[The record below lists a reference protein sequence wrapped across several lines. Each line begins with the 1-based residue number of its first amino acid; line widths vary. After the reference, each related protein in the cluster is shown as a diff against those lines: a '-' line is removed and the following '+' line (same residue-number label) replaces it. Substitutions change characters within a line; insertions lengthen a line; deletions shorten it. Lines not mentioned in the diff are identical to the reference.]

1 MSNESIS
8 TNKLTIGY
16 RDPHSEVRV
25 QTDLTFSLQTG
36 EMVCMLGPNG
46 CGKSTLLRTLAGLQP
61 AIEGEF
67 RIQNSD
73 VSIQNSDVRSQTSKE
88 VALVL
93 TERLSMDNTTVHDVV
108 AMGRY
113 PYTSFLGGLT
123 DEDERII
130 AESLEKVGF
139 KNSDVRS
146 QSSDVRNQNSDV
158 RSQSSDVRSQSSD
171 VRSQSSDVR
180 NQSSD
185 VAKTFFNAHSDG
197 EKQRILIAKALAQQ
211 TPIILLD
218 EPTAHLD
225 LPHRI
230 LVLRLLRQL
239 AHEQGKTVLISTHEL
254 DLALALSDRILLMTP
269 GKGVQLDT
277 AENLRKS
284 DAFTRAFGMDIFHPL
299 GG

>member
-1 MSNESIS
+1 
-8 TNKLTIGY
+8 
-16 RDPHSEVRV
+16 
-25 QTDLTFSLQTG
+25 
-36 EMVCMLGPNG
+36 MVCMLGPNG

-61 AIEGEF
+61 ALGGEF
-67 RIQNSD
+67 SLRQSAFSSQHSG
-73 VSIQNSDVRSQTSKE
+73 VSPQKSI
-88 VALVL
+88 ALVL

-123 DEDERII
+123 AADEQVIGEAI
-130 AESLEKVGF
+130 ESVGF
-139 KNSDVRS
+139 K
-146 QSSDVRNQNSDV
+146 QSAVGE
-158 RSQSSDVRSQSSD
+158 
-171 VRSQSSDVR
+171 
-180 NQSSD
+180 
-185 VAKTFFNAHSDG
+185 TMFNAHSDG

-230 LVLRLLRQL
+230 LILRLLRRL

-269 GKGVQLDT
+269 GKGIQLDT
-277 AENLRKS
+277 ADALKKA
-284 DAFTRAFGMDIFHPL
+284 DAFTSAFGMDIFDPL
-299 GG
+299 G

>member
-1 MSNESIS
+1 
-8 TNKLTIGY
+8 
-16 RDPHSEVRV
+16 
-25 QTDLTFSLQTG
+25 
-36 EMVCMLGPNG
+36 MLGPNG

-67 RIQNSD
+67 RIQH
-73 VSIQNSDVRSQTSKE
+73 SDVRAQHSDVRAQKSKE

-130 AESLEKVGF
+130 EESLEKVGF
-139 KNSDVRS
+139 
-146 QSSDVRNQNSDV
+146 QN
-158 RSQSSDVRSQSSD
+158 
-171 VRSQSSDVR
+171 
-180 NQSSD
+180 SD

>member
-1 MSNESIS
+1 MSNVSIS
-8 TNKLTIGY
+8 TNSLTIGY
-16 RDPHSEVRV
+16 RIASGTEYPV
-25 QTDLTFSLQTG
+25 QTDLNFSLHTG

-61 AIEGEF
+61 ALSGEYK
-67 RIQNSD
+67 IQNSD
-73 VSIQNSDVRSQTSKE
+73 RPEKS

-113 PYTSFLGGLT
+113 PYTSFLGGLSEQ
-123 DEDERII
+123 DEEII
-130 AESLEKVGF
+130 AASLQAVGF
-139 KNSDVRS
+139 DLGALNSTLS
-146 QSSDVRNQNSDV
+146 P
-158 RSQSSDVRSQSSD
+158 
-171 VRSQSSDVR
+171 
-180 NQSSD
+180 
-185 VAKTFFNAHSDG
+185 FNAHSDG

-254 DLALALSDRILLMTP
+254 DLALALSDRILLMSP
-269 GKGVQLDT
+269 AGRGIQLDT
-277 AENLRKS
+277 PEALKKA
-284 DAFTRAFGMDIFHPL
+284 DAFTSAFGMDIFSPL
-299 GG
+299 G

>member
-1 MSNESIS
+1 MSNVSIS
-8 TNKLTIGY
+8 TNSLTIGY
-16 RDPHSEVRV
+16 RIASGTEYPV
-25 QTDLTFSLQTG
+25 QTDLNFSLHTG

-61 AIEGEF
+61 ALSGEYK
-67 RIQNSD
+67 IQNSD
-73 VSIQNSDVRSQTSKE
+73 RQEKS

-113 PYTSFLGGLT
+113 PYTSFLGGLSEQ
-123 DEDERII
+123 DEEII
-130 AESLEKVGF
+130 AASLQAVGF
-139 KNSDVRS
+139 DLLALNSS
-146 QSSDVRNQNSDV
+146 HSP
-158 RSQSSDVRSQSSD
+158 
-171 VRSQSSDVR
+171 
-180 NQSSD
+180 
-185 VAKTFFNAHSDG
+185 FNAHSDG

-254 DLALALSDRILLMTP
+254 DLALALSDRILLMSP
-269 GKGVQLDT
+269 AGRGIQLDT
-277 AENLRKS
+277 PEALKKA
-284 DAFTRAFGMDIFHPL
+284 DAFTSAFGMDIFSPL
-299 GG
+299 G

>member
-1 MSNESIS
+1 VSNVSIS
-8 TNKLTIGY
+8 TNKLSIGY
-16 RDPHSEVRV
+16 GATIV
-25 QTDLTFSLQTG
+25 QRDLTFSLYEG

-46 CGKSTLLRTLAGLQP
+46 CGKSTLMRTLAGLQP
-61 AIEGEF
+61 ALSGEY
-67 RIQNSD
+67 RIQSTEYRQ
-73 VSIQNSDVRSQTSKE
+73 SSKE

-113 PYTSFLGGLT
+113 PYSSFLGGLT
-123 DEDERII
+123 EEDERII

-139 KNSDVRS
+139 GLSGEAGLS
-146 QSSDVRNQNSDV
+146 
-158 RSQSSDVRSQSSD
+158 
-171 VRSQSSDVR
+171 
-180 NQSSD
+180 
-185 VAKTFFNAHSDG
+185 FFNAHSDG
-197 EKQRILIAKALAQQ
+197 EKQRILIAKALAQE

-230 LVLRLLRQL
+230 LILRLLRNL

-269 GKGVQLDT
+269 GNGVQLDT
-277 AENLRKS
+277 AENLRKT
-284 DAFTRAFGMDIFHPL
+284 DAFTRAFGMDIFSPL
-299 GG
+299 ED